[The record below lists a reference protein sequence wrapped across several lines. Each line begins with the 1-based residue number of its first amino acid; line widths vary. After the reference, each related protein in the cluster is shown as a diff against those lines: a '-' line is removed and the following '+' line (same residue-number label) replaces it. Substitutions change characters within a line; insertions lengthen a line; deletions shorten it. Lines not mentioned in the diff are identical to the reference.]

1 MATRRERKH
10 PSILVS
16 GTVPLDERLPRWEA
30 ELIVAVLARLAAAQ
44 PTKTDEATD
53 AAS

>member
-16 GTVPLDERLPRWEA
+16 GTVSVDERLPRWEA
-30 ELIVAVLARLAAAQ
+30 ELILATLARLASAQ
-44 PTKTDEATD
+44 PTKTDEVTD
-53 AAS
+53 AAR